1 MVLVL
6 KIVTGEEVVAQIES
20 EDEDTYKLKRPAYI
34 QFVPSRSNPEQPM
47 LALAPYAVYVED
59 YILTIPKKSVIWTA
73 KPVKELYNQYNN
85 IFGNGIVL
93 S

>member
-1 MVLVL
+1 MILVL
-6 KIVTGEEVVAQIES
+6 KIITGEEVVADSTET
-20 EDEDTYKLKRPAYI
+20 ETTYKLKKPAYI

-59 YILTIPKKSVIWTA
+59 YELEIPKSSVIWTA

-85 IFGNGIVL
+85 IFGSGIVL
-93 S
+93 K